1 MHAHVDAGAI
11 YLYKFF
17 LSPNGFDFY
26 YQVPASP
33 ASVLHLFGPVLSWLR
48 HLLWLLVAGGLVTV
62 GTLALWPQPGNAP
75 GIGKNIMPISFFR
88 NWWMNFRAS
97 PYRCGL
103 MLLLI
108 WQVIPVLLLSRH
120 TVPLFPYY
128 LLVLMPGPFILMGIF
143 VAQLVRLTQ
152 QRGSVR
158 NFFMVAIRYGM
169 YVVAA
174 FAIIAQLLTCMAA
187 LLDKVDGN
195 YLHGMIFNDL
205 GSLQHALNEADQLA
219 QQRHLNRV
227 YITTDASSQTA
238 MRYLAEQLRTPTTLF
253 DDSSCLVLPGA
264 SGGPALFLV
273 SPYAQ
278 LTLALLNQY
287 ATATLIDRP
296 VRLGAPPFQLY
307 IVTPRPIIGQTFV
320 PVTFVDHLQLVDL
333 QRQQLNVA
341 GLSWLVSRWNL
352 LHSAQPGPRTTYN
365 YAMTAI
371 PNTNNNYPRR
381 SLCIFTAIRPG
392 DQLFVAFV
400 LPKDPSTPSSV
411 TIEGQA
417 YTTTPYYPSF
427 GPLHLETDQT
437 RDSPQIVLR
446 TMEGKDKITISIS

>member
-1 MHAHVDAGAI
+1 MLAPLVVLFMFALFCGVVERRKGWFFPAVFLLGMAYQLHETSILLLVPLLVALALAPGTLRLRDVALALVSLLIIFSPYILWEFSSKFADVSIILNIAKLHAHVDAGAI

-75 GIGKNIMPISFFR
+75 GIGKNMMPISFFR

-205 GSLQHALNEADQLA
+205 GSLEHALNEADQLA

-333 QRQQLNVA
+333 Q
-341 GLSWLVSRWNL
+341 
-352 LHSAQPGPRTTYN
+352 
-365 YAMTAI
+365 
-371 PNTNNNYPRR
+371 
-381 SLCIFTAIRPG
+381 
-392 DQLFVAFV
+392 
-400 LPKDPSTPSSV
+400 
-411 TIEGQA
+411 
-417 YTTTPYYPSF
+417 
-427 GPLHLETDQT
+427 
-437 RDSPQIVLR
+437 
-446 TMEGKDKITISIS
+446 